1 MANHQYKYTFNSYK
15 LLLNRRN
22 PMSNG
27 TILLELVLFFVICV
41 FILHRR
47 FHLANLLPV
56 FLLKIGSNVVCSEF
70 DSPRQIEV
78 KETGHF
84 ETFTMTTKIVLLVWV

>member
-1 MANHQYKYTFNSYK
+1 
-15 LLLNRRN
+15 
-22 PMSNG
+22 MSNG